1 MRREFDI
8 NVGFVPVPEDAQQQ
22 EEEQFFIIDNQGE
35 AAPPSLQCPKSIE
48 EMMRIV
54 QEMSCQ
60 RAEHMNSFTY
70 NARAPIL
77 RSRGR
82 MMKKKW
88 SSRRESASVTMTC
101 WPFQM
106 KNDEDD
112 ARFTSIGTC
121 NTMEDSG

>member
-70 NARAPIL
+70 NARDPNTA
-77 RSRGR
+77 
-82 MMKKKW
+82 
-88 SSRRESASVTMTC
+88 E
-101 WPFQM
+101 QE
-106 KNDEDD
+106 EDD
-112 ARFTSIGTC
+112 EEEVVISTRKRKRNYDLLAFPD
-121 NTMEDSG
+121 EE